1 MTIYAKIRIY
11 YPYWRILEIG
21 LYFLFRTYLPDRRGS
36 SYCDLV
42 SDLLNIT
49 AWSYCYSELFPE
61 CFEAQIFSPIHLYAV
76 VTFYLFLIVSQLRAF
91 PGYVVVPCSLMRGG
105 CICWC

>member
-49 AWSYCYSELFPE
+49 AWSYCYSE
-61 CFEAQIFSPIHLYAV
+61 
-76 VTFYLFLIVSQLRAF
+76 
-91 PGYVVVPCSLMRGG
+91 VVPCSLMRGG
-105 CICWC
+105 MYLLVLGVAPVWCQQPIHPDIVSLAPLLFLVHDELG